1 MLRESV
7 AGGGR
12 RWCDRRSWVAV
23 CVVGFGVVVLGST
36 GLAASEPVST
46 LSRPD
51 TPVVL
56 TGANLPALVE
66 TDPSRI
72 VAFKHTTVS
81 GVNSWSQ
88 IPVQID
94 QRKVVPFGSQP
105 SKNSSAGV
113 VGTVYGSGSGGPTA
127 LQYAD
132 AGTWVGADT
141 NPAFD
146 ADDEL
151 VFMARDAGGVAP
163 ASAASL
169 PAGVVAGS
177 GVAVRVGDPRATT
190 ESGTVYLFRSNGSLS
205 PSAGQDYV
213 DYRFQLTSG
222 AYLTT
227 YRRSS
232 GPNPETSR
240 VVTPTYEI
248 GFTDR
253 WYETSWKVR
262 TGGATGVD
270 FLDGNKNQFGLSSC
284 LRSNATFA
292 TAEGAF
298 VANIDGSVRGIRS
311 YVGANSGPLTQRTHL
326 MYRDREEIVTDL
338 RVHSIAAIMDFLDY
352 SAAASGM
359 TYRSSVV
366 PGGVTVNGVQDTVGS
381 ARPGWE
387 AVNGTPGRVYTAT
400 RIIASQAGLVA
411 GATGYYEDR
420 ITPAQRECW
429 GDRSYYGASGL
440 WVTTG
445 IANTDPRATP
455 FETFRASRVVQ
466 FLGPAGDPSVITS
479 EAADWA
485 ADVDAPLTTAVSPY
499 QPSP

>member
-1 MLRESV
+1 
-7 AGGGR
+7 
-12 RWCDRRSWVAV
+12 
-23 CVVGFGVVVLGST
+23 
-36 GLAASEPVST
+36 
-46 LSRPD
+46 
-51 TPVVL
+51 
-56 TGANLPALVE
+56 
-66 TDPSRI
+66 
-72 VAFKHTTVS
+72 
-81 GVNSWSQ
+81 SQ

-94 QRKVVPFGSQP
+94 QRKVVPFGQP
-105 SKNSSAGV
+105 SKSAGV

-132 AGTWVGADT
+132 VGTWVGADT

-151 VFMARDAGGVAP
+151 VFMAADAGGDAP
-163 ASAASL
+163 TSAANV

-177 GVAVRVGDPRATT
+177 GVAVRVGDPRATN

-205 PSAGQDYV
+205 PAAGRDYV

-222 AYLTT
+222 PYLTT
-227 YRRSS
+227 YKRDR

-240 VVTPTYEI
+240 VVTPTYEA

-253 WYETSWKVR
+253 WYENTWKVR
-262 TGGATGVD
+262 IGGASGVD
-270 FLDGNKNQFGLSSC
+270 FLDGNKNQFGLGSC
-284 LRSNATFA
+284 VRSNATFA
-292 TAEGAF
+292 KAEGAF
-298 VANIDGSVRGIRS
+298 VANIDGPVRGIRS

-381 ARPGWE
+381 VRPTWE
-387 AVNGTPGRVYTAT
+387 AVNGAPGRVYTTA
-400 RIIASQAGLVA
+400 RITASQAGLAA
-411 GATGYYEDR
+411 GTIGYYEDR
-420 ITPAQRECW
+420 ITPAQPECW
-429 GDRSYYGASGL
+429 GDRSYYSASGL
-440 WVTTG
+440 WVNTG
-445 IANTDPRATP
+445 ILNTDPRQTP
-455 FETFRASRVVQ
+455 FETFRAHRVVQ
-466 FLGPAGDPSVITS
+466 FLGPAGDPTAIPA

-485 ADVDAPLTTAVSPY
+485 ADVDAPLTTSVSVY